1 MFKVTIKLPVNKG
14 LIAYKELVKS
24 FKTRNEAIKA
34 LREKLKTLTPLGFHT
49 AEYSITDIK
58 TGISEHPDLNVVTG
72 LDPKGR
78 LEIKEISEI
87 GGGSNV

>member
-1 MFKVTIKLPVNKG
+1 MFKVTIRLPVNKE

-34 LREKLKTLTPLGFHT
+34 LREKLKNITPLGLQM
-49 AEYSITDIK
+49 AEYSITDTK
-58 TGISEHPDLNVVTG
+58 TGISERPDLNVIIG

-78 LEIKEISEI
+78 LEIKEISEV